1 MSKEIVGLL
10 SNKLNVSDQYT
21 QVLEIGPTQFQPYS
35 YSADSAGGFGS
46 QIQFN
51 NIVPI
56 GSLSQTLLSKNMR
69 VSYDVQVVVG
79 ASGAPGAGVN
89 TLSLPTDSLY
99 NNELNQAVNA
109 GFRAFPLQEICD
121 TVQISLNSATQT
133 WNARQTISGLQRLL
147 DQKALMTRVGEA
159 PVRPDNQY
167 TLLPDNVGVDHVL
180 STSAR
185 SNLDYSR
192 NSIQCTSFNYNTGTY
207 VYTYN
212 YHITED
218 LIIPGINS
226 ILDSEIQL
234 ANINNL
240 SLILTYSSLQSDFL
254 CCAPLYSTATPP
266 VLIPYTNTAP
276 VITISDPR
284 LQLFYNTVDPNVV
297 SIPRSIVYPYEN
309 INWFVQN
316 PVVVNLQAYNSAQ
329 YNINS
334 NTIRLLSC
342 PKYIGFWFRQAI
354 NSRTTAS
361 FQADSCL
368 ALNTGLGCVSI
379 NYGAKNGLLSQSDRD
394 SIYRFSRECG
404 SNQTHEDFV
413 GGSGS
418 WTWVSPTLHF
428 GLSENDTHVGEGG
441 SVNLQINAQYT
452 NQNCKASLQTT
463 TAESTLPTAAQMEF
477 MVVVIYEGQMIITPD
492 MVNFSLSVLTP
503 AEISTLM
510 NRGNIVSKEAVKME
524 GKGAGLYTD
533 KSVLSKGARRRGMSG
548 SAMGGV
554 MSAAGLNKM

>member
-69 VSYDVQVVVG
+69 VSYDVQVVIV
-79 ASGAPGAGVN
+79 ASAAPGAGVN

-99 NNELNQAVNA
+99 NNGLNQAVNA
-109 GFRAFPLQEICD
+109 GFRSFPLQEICD

-185 SNLDYSR
+185 ANLSYSR
-192 NSIQCTSFNYNTGTY
+192 NSIQCTSFTFGADNRT
-207 VYTYN
+207 YTYN

-226 ILDSEIQL
+226 LWDNEVQL

-254 CCAPLYSTATPP
+254 CCAPIYSNATPP
-266 VLIPYTNTAP
+266 ALVAYTNAAP

-284 LQLFYNTVDPNVV
+284 LQLFYNTVDPNIV

-309 INWFVQN
+309 INWFVQS
-316 PVVVNLQAYNSAQ
+316 PVTVNLQAPVSGSLAV
-329 YNINS
+329 NS

-404 SNQTHEDFV
+404 SNQTREDFV
-413 GGSGS
+413 AGSGS
-418 WTWVSPTLHF
+418 WTWVDPTKHF
-428 GLSENDTHVGEGG
+428 GLSADDLHVGEGG

-463 TAESTLPTAAQMEF
+463 TAASTLPTAAQMEF
-477 MVVVIYEGQMIITPD
+477 MVVVIYEGQMIVTPD
-492 MVNFSLSVLTP
+492 MVNFSLAVLSP

-510 NRGNIVSKEAVKME
+510 NKGSIVSKEAVKME

-533 KSVLSKGARRRGMSG
+533 KSVLSKGARRK
-548 SAMGGV
+548 GGV
-554 MSAAGLNKM
+554 MSAAGLGGAMSRS

>member
-35 YSADSAGGFGS
+35 YSADSAGGYGT

-69 VSYDVQVVVG
+69 VSYDVQVVVV

-89 TLSLPTDSLY
+89 TLSLPTDSLF
-99 NNELNQAVNA
+99 NNSLNQAVNA

-121 TVQISLNSATQT
+121 TVQISLNSSTQT

-185 SNLDYSR
+185 ANLSYSR
-192 NSIQCTSFNYNTGTY
+192 NSIQCTAFNYNAGTTT
-207 VYTYN
+207 YTYN
-212 YHITED
+212 YHITEN

-226 ILDSEIQL
+226 LWDNEVEL

-240 SLILTYSSLQSDFL
+240 SLILTYSSLQTDFL
-254 CCAPLYSTATPP
+254 CCAPIYSSAALP
-266 VLIPYTNTAP
+266 VLVPYTNAAP

-284 LQLFYNTVDPNVV
+284 LQLFYNTVDPNIV
-297 SIPRSIVYPYEN
+297 SIPRSVVYPYEN

-316 PVVVNLQAYNSAQ
+316 PSVVDLQVYNSAQ

-361 FQADSCL
+361 FQADACL

-379 NYGAKNGLLSQSDRD
+379 NYGAKNGLLSQCDRD

-418 WTWVSPTLHF
+418 WAWCDPTKHF
-428 GLSENDTHVGEGG
+428 GLDSESLHVGEGG

-463 TAESTLPTAAQMEF
+463 VANSTLSAAASMEF
-477 MVVVIYEGQMIITPD
+477 VVVVIYEGQMIITPD
-492 MVNFSLSVLTP
+492 MVNFSLSVLSP

-510 NRGNIVSKEAVKME
+510 NRGSIVSKEAVKME

-533 KSVLSKGARRRGMSG
+533 KNVLSKGARRK
-548 SAMGGV
+548 GGV
-554 MSAAGLNKM
+554 MSAAGLGGAMK

>member
-21 QVLEIGPTQFQPYS
+21 QVLDIGGTAFQPYS
-35 YSADSAGGFGS
+35 YSADGLSYSS

-51 NIVPI
+51 NVTPI

-69 VSYDVQVVVG
+69 VSYDVQVVVV

-99 NNELNQAVNA
+99 NNGLNQAVNA

-185 SNLDYSR
+185 ANLSYSR
-192 NSIQCTSFNYNTGTY
+192 NSIQCTAFNYNAGTY
-207 VYTYN
+207 TYTYD

-226 ILDSEIQL
+226 LWDNEVQL

-240 SLILTYSSLQSDFL
+240 SLILTYSSLQTDFL
-254 CCAPLYSTATPP
+254 CCAPIYSNAATPAL
-266 VLIPYTNTAP
+266 VPYTNAAP

-284 LQLFYNTVDPNVV
+284 LQLFYNTVDPNIV
-297 SIPRSIVYPYEN
+297 SIPRSIVYPFEN
-309 INWFVQN
+309 INWFSQATN
-316 PVVVNLQAYNSAQ
+316 IINLQTNGPFTATSA
-329 YNINS
+329 
-334 NTIRLLSC
+334 TLRLLSC
-342 PKYIGFWFRQAI
+342 PKYIGFWYRPQI
-354 NSRTTAS
+354 SSRTTAS
-361 FQADSCL
+361 FQADACL
-368 ALNTGLGCVSI
+368 SLAPGLGCVSI

-404 SNQTHEDFV
+404 SNQTREDFV
-413 GGSGS
+413 AGSGS
-418 WTWVSPTLHF
+418 WTWVSPTAHF
-428 GLSENDTHVGEGG
+428 GLSAEDLHVGEGG

-452 NQNCKASLQTT
+452 SQNCKASLQTT
-463 TAESTLPTAAQMEF
+463 VANSTLPTVATMEF

-503 AEISTLM
+503 AEINTLM
-510 NRGNIVSKEAVKME
+510 NKGNIVSKEAVKME

-533 KSVLSKGARRRGMSG
+533 KSVLSRGARRRGMSG
-548 SAMGGV
+548 GV
-554 MSAAGLNKM
+554 MSAAGLGGAMK